1 VELHEQKDNG
11 TRIGMFLATMNFG
24 GTERVMLNL
33 ARGFIDRCLQVD
45 LMLSRGED
53 VFLKSIPPTAKVL
66 DFNDKRVL
74 HSIPKLVRYLRR
86 TRPAAILSASD
97 HVNLVAIAAH
107 RWARVP
113 TRLVVSVHT
122 TLSAATRAAQRPK
135 ERIIPTLARWLYPI
149 THRVVCVS
157 RGVADDLI
165 RLCKLP
171 AEKVEVIY
179 NPVVTPDLLARS
191 LEAVDYPWLTSK
203 DVPIILSV
211 GRLKAPKDFATLIRA
226 FARVRQHYDARLIIL
241 GEGEARP
248 ALEQLVANLDLNNS
262 VAMPGFVD
270 NPYAW
275 MRRADVFVLSSHRE
289 GFPLVLVEAMACSTP
304 VIATD
309 CPSGPREILEDG
321 KWGKLVPVGDEAAM
335 AEAICETL
343 RGHSPVDPAIR
354 AAEFHL
360 DRALS
365 SYLKVLGLE

>member
-1 VELHEQKDNG
+1 MELHEQGDSG
-11 TRIGMFLATMNFG
+11 TRIGMFLATVNFG

-33 ARGFIDRCLQVD
+33 AHGFIDRCFQVD
-45 LMLSRGED
+45 LVLSKSEE
-53 VFLKSIPPTAKVL
+53 VFLNGIPPLATVL

-74 HSIPKLVRYLRR
+74 HSMPKLVRYLRP
-86 TRPAAILSASD
+86 TQPVTILSASD
-97 HVNLVAIAAH
+97 YVNLVAIAAH

-135 ERIIPTLARWLYPI
+135 ERIIPMLARWLYPS

-191 LEAVDYPWLTSK
+191 SQAVDHPWLTSK

-226 FARVRQHYDARLIIL
+226 FARVRQHYNARLIIL
-241 GEGEARP
+241 GEGEDRP
-248 ALEQLVANLDLNNS
+248 ALERLAANLDLNDW

-275 MRRADVFVLSSHRE
+275 MRRADVFVLSSHWE
-289 GFPLVLVEAMACSTP
+289 GFGVVLVEAMACSTH

-343 RGHSPVDPAIR
+343 GGDSPVDPVFR

>member
-1 VELHEQKDNG
+1 MELHEQKDNG
-11 TRIGMFLATMNFG
+11 TRIGMFLATVNFG

-45 LMLSRGED
+45 LVLSRGED

-122 TLSAATRAAQRPK
+122 TLSAATKDARQPK
-135 ERIIPTLARWLYPI
+135 ERMIPTLARWLYPRS
-149 THRVVCVS
+149 HRVVCVS
-157 RGVADDLI
+157 RGVANDLI
-165 RLCKLP
+165 RLCRLP

-179 NPVVTPDLLARS
+179 NPVVTPDLIAQS
-191 LEAVDYPWLTSK
+191 LEPVDHPWLTSR
-203 DVPIILSV
+203 DVPVILSV

-241 GEGEARP
+241 GEGEDRP
-248 ALEQLVANLDLNNS
+248 ALEQLVANLGLKDWI
-262 VAMPGFVD
+262 AMPGFVD

-275 MRRADVFVLSSHRE
+275 MRRADVFVLSSYWE
-289 GFPLVLVEAMACSTP
+289 GFGVVLVEAMACGTP
-304 VIATD
+304 VVATD
-309 CPSGPREILEDG
+309 CPSGPREILENG
-321 KWGKLVPVGDEAAM
+321 KWGKLVPVSDEMAM

-343 RGHSPVDPAIR
+343 RGDSQVDTTIR
-354 AAEFHL
+354 ANEFRL
-360 DRALS
+360 EYAVD